1 MKLTY
6 AWAFLVFAGV
16 LLATAAH
23 ANPNAVDVEFKAD
36 EDAPDK
42 LTLYRDN
49 QPIDIIEFT
58 EDKKFIRFHFP
69 DGYAD
74 FDLKVF
80 EQNEVAQKQE
90 IMKAYADNVQAGIES
105 FNSLWRGHASSAQN
119 AREFQV
125 HSVASKLLVVRNKN
139 VDGTPEGVLHDYIIR
154 FTVNGTTYLLDPSIR
169 NTRPN

>member
-1 MKLTY
+1 MKLKY

-36 EDAPDK
+36 EGEPDN

-69 DGYAD
+69 EGYAD

-80 EQNEVAQKQE
+80 EQNEVTQKQK
-90 IMKAYADNVQAGIES
+90 IMKTYADNVQAGIES